1 MKRVR
6 NIEFTRIPA
15 ASGTY
20 QVAGAHAAGVATIS
34 LDGGAGG
41 DSVDKGDILLFAGDS
56 NVYTVIVGFDG
67 SSGDVDIAG
76 GLKAALAD
84 NAAVSLPAWS
94 TIDGYLDEGFE
105 PGSETAQKYQTADS
119 KNRQDGV
126 LLEGSFMAT
135 GDVLPDD
142 ESADYWLR
150 FNLEG
155 DEVAVYG
162 GFDGLAV
169 CVSDGGYNPLG
180 GGPHYSM
187 IEYSA
192 SGDQHGDT
200 FAEG

>member
-56 NVYTVIVGFDG
+56 NVYTVIDGFDG

-76 GLKAALAD
+76 GLKAALPD
-84 NAAVSLPAWS
+84 NAAVSQPAWS
-94 TIDGYLDEGFE
+94 TMGTPGNRYLDEGFE
-105 PGSETAQKYQTADS
+105 PGAETAQKYQTADS
-119 KNRQDGV
+119 RNRQDGV

-135 GDVLPDD
+135 GDVP
-142 ESADYWLR
+142 A
-150 FNLEG
+150 
-155 DEVAVYG
+155 
-162 GFDGLAV
+162 
-169 CVSDGGYNPLG
+169 
-180 GGPHYSM
+180 
-187 IEYSA
+187 
-192 SGDQHGDT
+192 
-200 FAEG
+200 